1 VEGVVLGVGEEC
13 CRHAGALRCVWGCV
27 VTWAASRA
35 SRMGVVEVGVVG
47 VWGED
52 LVGRGFAALGVA
64 GEVSAAVGRCA
75 VIVSSSVVGV
85 GVVGAG
91 VGVEFRSRLGGLLGS
106 SS

>member
-1 VEGVVLGVGEEC
+1 MTAPRDAPRRNGSVGVF
-13 CRHAGALRCVWGCV
+13 
-27 VTWAASRA
+27 WAASRT
-35 SRMGVVEVGVVG
+35 SRRDVVEVGVVW
-47 VWGED
+47 VSSEVP
-52 LVGRGFAALGVA
+52 LGRGFVALGVA